1 MKHTTFLMIATL
13 LLAGCQSTLPQSH
26 TQARVAAPV
35 LPAEPPPLIRVYT
48 VDGRPVD
55 TDQEANE
62 AAARALEKTVSL
74 QAKEIALKDAIQLV
88 RNTTGL
94 SVAVNWNAINAA
106 DITRADLL
114 QMQAGEWPVRQF
126 LVLVLQHASVELFE
140 DEQLDYAIREGM
152 VYISTTRDLKAKSV
166 SRVYSLDWFAN
177 HKPSLNK
184 QVYGRNNE
192 ARRVLGMTTLQQKT
206 VDPAELLAIDL
217 NPGFCANCDKKHDR
231 LEVALQVLTYYEKVE
246 QIIELIQTTVGDPDE
261 WLDEDSTLMELN
273 GMLIVKTSPENQDHI
288 HRLFESMRL
297 ERARKFKEQALEM
310 EVALLL
316 EAAESARLKQDYNT
330 ALNKINQAL
339 RVAPPHLEARAL
351 NEIVSATLSR

>member
-55 TDQEANE
+55 TDQEANQ

-126 LVLVLQHASVELFE
+126 LVLVLQHASV
-140 DEQLDYAIREGM
+140 
-152 VYISTTRDLKAKSV
+152 
-166 SRVYSLDWFAN
+166 
-177 HKPSLNK
+177 
-184 QVYGRNNE
+184 
-192 ARRVLGMTTLQQKT
+192 
-206 VDPAELLAIDL
+206 
-217 NPGFCANCDKKHDR
+217 
-231 LEVALQVLTYYEKVE
+231 
-246 QIIELIQTTVGDPDE
+246 
-261 WLDEDSTLMELN
+261 
-273 GMLIVKTSPENQDHI
+273 
-288 HRLFESMRL
+288 
-297 ERARKFKEQALEM
+297 
-310 EVALLL
+310 
-316 EAAESARLKQDYNT
+316 
-330 ALNKINQAL
+330 
-339 RVAPPHLEARAL
+339 
-351 NEIVSATLSR
+351 